1 MGTDFVS
8 YSIHFH
14 QDWCKIVDTTNYDLY
29 QNKYNEM
36 LKTAQFLSHLL
47 KKTREENAMLR
58 AELEKKTNLEGN
70 H

>member
-1 MGTDFVS
+1 MDRDGLMDS
-8 YSIHFH
+8 
-14 QDWCKIVDTTNYDLY
+14 TNYDLY
-29 QNKYNEM
+29 RNKYKEM

-47 KKTREENAMLR
+47 KKTREENVMLR